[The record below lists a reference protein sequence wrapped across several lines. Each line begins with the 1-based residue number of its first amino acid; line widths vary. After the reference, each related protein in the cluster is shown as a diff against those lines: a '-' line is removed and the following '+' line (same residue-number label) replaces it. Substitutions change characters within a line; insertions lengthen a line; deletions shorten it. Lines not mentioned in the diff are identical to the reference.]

1 MNGSVKQSDTEQQ
14 TNTASPSALPA
25 DHVTMLGI
33 SIADISRLGGI
44 WPPVG
49 TTPRTVTETVCRSA
63 PNAICST
70 KDGNGISVDDLTNM
84 NPAELRRLCERQDA
98 SERMEWK
105 NSGKCFTVTV
115 PLQNAR
121 FIESLPSLSDRQ
133 KSQLIHELRE
143 KRRRMLYAAG
153 NHAEDRRKIGQR
165 LYILTGHT
173 GYLHGYDT

>member
-1 MNGSVKQSDTEQQ
+1 MNGSVKQSDTGQQ
-14 TNTASPSALPA
+14 TKQGSPSALPA

-33 SIADISRLGGI
+33 CIADILQAGGT

-49 TTPRTVTETVCRSA
+49 TTPRTDTETVC
-63 PNAICST
+63 PNAPSVICST
-70 KDGNGISVDDLTNM
+70 KGGNGISVDDLTSM
-84 NPAELRRLCERQDA
+84 SPAALRKLCERHNA
-98 SERMEWK
+98 SERMQWK

-143 KRRRMLYAAG
+143 KRRRMLYVEG
-153 NHAEDRRKIGQR
+153 NHAENRRKIGQR